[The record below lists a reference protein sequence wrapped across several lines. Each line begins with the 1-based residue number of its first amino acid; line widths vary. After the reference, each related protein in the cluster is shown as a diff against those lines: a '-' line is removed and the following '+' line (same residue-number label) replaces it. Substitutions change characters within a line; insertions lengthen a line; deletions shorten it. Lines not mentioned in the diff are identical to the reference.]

1 MEYNINVTQ
10 DDITDRNVSTVA
22 NQVIKLNDRSNGNSL
37 RVMSEE
43 DWTFWK
49 TNGYIVIKNA
59 VPQEQTRR
67 LAKLIWEFEEL
78 DPADQ
83 STWYPEKR
91 TELKKKELSFNAGMV
106 ELYNHQFLWDNR
118 QYPRVYDAF
127 VDVWGREDLWVT
139 IDRVNFNLPPE
150 PGFEF
155 KGFMHWDYDPD
166 NDPEVVQGVLSLND
180 QTDENVGGFQCIPEI
195 FKNYTAWRNE
205 QPEKFEWYRANVSE
219 FTPVKVLLGE
229 GDLLIFS
236 SRLCHGI
243 RQNISTDK
251 VRMAQYISM
260 MPAQEYNE
268 SLRNWRVS
276 SWRER
281 LAPEGYSLHG
291 DPREWEKTKYQRAE
305 LSELGQKL
313 LGSASWSITK
323 EPIK

>member
-1 MEYNINVTQ
+1 MNQI
-10 DDITDRNVSTVA
+10 IKLTDRSSDNP
-22 NQVIKLNDRSNGNSL
+22 L

-59 VPQEQTRR
+59 VPQKQTRR

-78 DPADQ
+78 DPGDQ

-91 TELKKKELSFNAGMV
+91 TELKRKELSFNAGMV

-150 PGFEF
+150 PGIEF

-180 QTDENVGGFQCIPEI
+180 QTDESVGGFQCIPEI
-195 FKNYTAWRNE
+195 FQNYAAWRNK
-205 QPEKFEWYRANVSE
+205 QPEKFEWVSR
-219 FTPVKVLLGE
+219 K
-229 GDLLIFS
+229 
-236 SRLCHGI
+236 C
-243 RQNISTDK
+243 
-251 VRMAQYISM
+251 
-260 MPAQEYNE
+260 
-268 SLRNWRVS
+268 
-276 SWRER
+276 
-281 LAPEGYSLHG
+281 
-291 DPREWEKTKYQRAE
+291 
-305 LSELGQKL
+305 
-313 LGSASWSITK
+313 
-323 EPIK
+323 